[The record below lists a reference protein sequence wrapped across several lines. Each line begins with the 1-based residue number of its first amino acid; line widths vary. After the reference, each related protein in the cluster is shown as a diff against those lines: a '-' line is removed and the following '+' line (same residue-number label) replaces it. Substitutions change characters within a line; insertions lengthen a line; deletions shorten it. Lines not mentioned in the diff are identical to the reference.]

1 MGTATDPQRDL
12 AFEQLISEL
21 SATFVNLP
29 AAAVDDHI
37 KKALGQVAEFLD
49 LDRSH
54 VLQRGVQTGG
64 LLVTHLWVREKR
76 WHVPPIVPAD
86 AYPWVIQQVLIGEPV
101 IFSRA
106 DDLPAE
112 ASRDRDFLKRYGPLS
127 SVVLPLVVGGSVIG
141 AVGFGSLR
149 HERVWP
155 PAVVDRLRLITQIIG
170 SALVR
175 KRSEVELHA
184 ALAEIKELKGQ
195 LELENDHLRRE
206 IAGQQWHDEIV
217 GESEPIRDVLSQ
229 VQQVAE
235 TRAAVLLLGETGVGK
250 ELIARSIHRLS
261 PRRNRPIVKVNCAA
275 LPSTLVES
283 ELFGREKGAYTG
295 ALTRQ
300 AGRFELADQST
311 IFLDE
316 VSELPLEL
324 QAKLLR
330 VLQDGEFERLGS
342 ATTTK
347 VDVRVIAA
355 TNRDLASEV
364 RVGRFR
370 EDLFYRLNV
379 FPISIPP
386 LRDRPED
393 IPMLVWAFVREFE
406 LTMGKRIESIPR
418 GDLDGL
424 LGYAWPGNI
433 RELRNVIERA
443 MIVSTGVTLRPEVPA
458 GGPSEPRKSD
468 SPRLED
474 VERQHI
480 RAVLERAKWRIR
492 GPRGAASVLGLK
504 PTTLE
509 ARMVKLGINRPA
521 DSSSES

>member
-1 MGTATDPQRDL
+1 VESDPQHTL
-12 AFEQLISEL
+12 AFEHLISNL

-29 AAAVDDHI
+29 AAVVDDHV

-54 VLQRGVQTGG
+54 VLQRDQENRV
-64 LLVTHLWVREKR
+64 LRVTHLWIRDRR
-76 WHVPPIVPAD
+76 WYIPPIVPTEG
-86 AYPWVIQQVLIGEPV
+86 YPWIIEQVLRGESV
-101 IFSRA
+101 IFSHT
-106 DDLPAE
+106 DDLPPE
-112 ASRDRDFLKRYGPLS
+112 ASRDRKFLNRYGPLS
-127 SVVLPLVVGGSVIG
+127 AVVLPLVAGGSVIG
-141 AVGFGSLR
+141 GVGFGALR
-149 HERVWP
+149 HKRVWAP
-155 PAVVDRLRLITQIIG
+155 DVVDRLRLITEIIG

-175 KRSEVELHA
+175 KRSEDELCA

-195 LELENDHLRRE
+195 LELENTYLRRE
-206 IAGQQWHDEIV
+206 IADHQRHAEIV
-217 GESEPIRDVLSQ
+217 GESKAIRDVLSQ
-229 VQQVAE
+229 AQQVAE
-235 TRAAVLLLGETGVGK
+235 TRSAVLLLGETGVGK
-250 ELIARSIHRLS
+250 ELIARAIHRLS
-261 PRRNRPIVKVNCAA
+261 ARRDRPMVKVNCAA

-342 ATTTK
+342 STTMKT
-347 VDVRVIAA
+347 DVRVIAA

-364 RVGRFR
+364 RAGRFR

-379 FPISIPP
+379 FPISIPS

-393 IPMLVWAFVREFE
+393 IPLLVWTFVREFE
-406 LTMGKRIESIPR
+406 LTMGKRIQNIPR
-418 GDLDGL
+418 GNLDGL
-424 LGYAWPGNI
+424 LAYAWPGNI

-443 MIVSTGVTLRPEVPA
+443 MIVSTGVTLRPEVPV
-458 GGPSEPRKSD
+458 GGPSEPRKPGSR
-468 SPRLED
+468 RLED

-480 RAVLERAKWRIR
+480 RTVLEQAKWRIR
-492 GPRGAASVLGLK
+492 GPEGAASVLGLK

-509 ARMVKLGINRPA
+509 GRLVKLGIKRPRIRRA
-521 DSSSES
+521 ER